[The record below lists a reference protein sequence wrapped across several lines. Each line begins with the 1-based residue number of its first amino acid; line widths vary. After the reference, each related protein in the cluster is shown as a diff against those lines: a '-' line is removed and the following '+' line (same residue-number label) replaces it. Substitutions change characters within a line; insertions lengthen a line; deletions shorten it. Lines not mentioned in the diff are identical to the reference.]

1 MGKYIKTALLLIVIS
16 IMSSCEKKVT
26 EIDFEKS
33 VMTEIFPSLVDSIC
47 VDCRKTIP
55 PPPIGELIFDKTDH
69 FMGTDTTKA
78 TKEQRIKY
86 REWKKEREVIEKDTS
101 KLIVAFV
108 PILKK
113 IRGNV
118 KEDFEKHFPGIK
130 LYESEK
136 EKNTEYMLDFKNIK
150 LNNKFKLKNY
160 FEFPQ
165 ERGLMWETKYDFV
178 FSGVLDFSRIQFD
191 KDKKYGV
198 LDAGFGCGS
207 NAGRGF
213 RIYIKKMHNK
223 WIIDKIER
231 TWVS

>member
-1 MGKYIKTALLLIVIS
+1 MRKFIKTTLLLITVIT
-16 IMSSCEKKVT
+16 ISSCEKKAT
-26 EIDFEKS
+26 EINFEKS

-47 VDCRKTIP
+47 VDCRKMMP
-55 PPPIGELIFDKTDH
+55 PPMLGEFVTDKTGHVSEDS
-69 FMGTDTTKA
+69 TKA
-78 TKEQRIKY
+78 TKAQKIKY
-86 REWKKEREVIEKDTS
+86 REWEKEREEIEKDTS

-113 IRGNV
+113 IRGEV
-118 KEDFEKHFPGIK
+118 KGDFEKHFHKIK
-130 LYESEK
+130 LYELKAEK
-136 EKNTEYMLDFKNIK
+136 DTEYVFDFKNIK

-165 ERGLMWETKYDFV
+165 ERGLIWETKYNFV

-207 NAGRGF
+207 LCGQGF
-213 RIYIKKMHNK
+213 RIYIKKVENK
-223 WIIDKIER
+223 WVIDKIEG
-231 TWVS
+231 TWIS

>member
-1 MGKYIKTALLLIVIS
+1 MRKYTKITLLLITTI
-16 IMSSCEKKVT
+16 IISSCEKKAT
-26 EIDFEKS
+26 EMDFEKS

-47 VDCRKTIP
+47 VDCRKMVP
-55 PPPIGELIFDKTDH
+55 PPMLGEFVTDKTGHVSEDS
-69 FMGTDTTKA
+69 TKA
-78 TKEQRIKY
+78 TKAQKIKY
-86 REWKKEREVIEKDTS
+86 REWEKEREEIEKDTS

-118 KEDFEKHFPGIK
+118 KEDFEKHFPKIK
-130 LYESEK
+130 LYEPEK
-136 EKNTEYMLDFKNIK
+136 EKNTEYTLDFKNIK

-165 ERGLMWETKYDFV
+165 ERGLIWETKYNFV
-178 FSGVLDFSRIQFD
+178 FSGILDFSRIQFD

-213 RIYIKKMHNK
+213 RIYIKKVHDK
-223 WIIDKIER
+223 WLIDKIER